1 MRVPYLMRKATLL
14 GCLSIASLVLAACNS
29 SNDDDT
35 PPIDD
40 QPGELSAAQRATL
53 PDDCLLALD
62 AMKIAYCFS
71 PQDRNL
77 MAVPVDGSTYWRY
90 PLPGNNVD
98 NHVEAV
104 VIAGDTLVLA
114 ADTGSTTGDSSYE
127 ISRFDE
133 DGAFIETLPI
143 LEPFQRLRGDFSANS
158 PAWDLDEEGLL
169 VVADSEALYV
179 GSSVHA
185 LIEGGARTT
194 LTDWRLVGSSI
205 TRVDAV
211 SGKRTAWRV
220 LPDVRIERLALAN
233 DDRIA
238 VTVGGVQELYRRAE
252 LSEDALDPGTPPLDP
267 SRVPVVLPYVFKQLQ
282 AERLSEFR
290 DDVEELF
297 AIAVPE
303 PVALDEPVCVYENPE
318 VPSLCSGESQQG
330 PFSWNC
336 PLSGSVTLNQQATVS
351 FISGTGR
358 STSEAYQ
365 YNFVDCEL
373 DVAAH
378 ESLAD
383 GRYRFTGTFETS
395 LANQSIRQGSRELH
409 RFAFIDAELA
419 YPDGAISAAGEQRDS
434 VTSTSFALIEKDVEL
449 TVFASTR
456 PADAFAIENLS
467 FHDESE
473 NLSKQRVSLDGSL
486 SLSSTATSNQSISL
500 RIDPPLANLYWDTDP
515 VTLSGVVRLETESG
529 DGLTITALE
538 NPAFPGEEQLQ
549 FQYDGDVE
557 PAITRPFE
565 CLMIPCY

>member
-1 MRVPYLMRKATLL
+1 MRVPCLKRKSTLF
-14 GCLSIASLVLAACNS
+14 GCLSIASLALAACNS

-35 PPIDD
+35 PPVDD
-40 QPGELSAAQRATL
+40 QPVELSAAQRATL

-62 AMKIAYCFS
+62 ALDTAYCFS
-71 PQDRNL
+71 PMDRNL
-77 MAVPVDGSTYWRY
+77 MAVPVDGSTYWRD

-98 NHVEAV
+98 NHVEGV
-104 VIAGDTLVLA
+104 VIASETLVLV
-114 ADTGSTTGDSSYE
+114 ADTGPTTGDSSYE
-127 ISRFDE
+127 ISRFDM
-133 DGAFIETLPI
+133 DGAFVETLPI
-143 LEPFQRLRGDFSANS
+143 LEPFQRLRGDFSANP

-205 TRVDAV
+205 TRIDAV
-211 SGKRTAWRV
+211 NGKRTAWRV
-220 LPDVRIERLALAN
+220 LPDLRIERLALAN

-238 VTVGGVQELYRRAE
+238 VTVDGMQEFYRRAD

-267 SRVPVVLPYVFKQLQ
+267 SRVPVLLPYVFKQLQ

-318 VPSLCSGESQQG
+318 VPNFCTGELQQG

-336 PLSGSVTLNQQATVS
+336 PLSGSVTLNYQATVS
-351 FISGTGR
+351 FVSGTGPSNSATNR
-358 STSEAYQ
+358 YD
-365 YNFVDCEL
+365 FVDCEL

-395 LANQSIRQGSRELH
+395 LANQSIRQGSQELR
-409 RFAFIDAELA
+409 RFEFIDAELV
-419 YPDGAISAAGEQRDS
+419 YPDGVVSAAGEQRDS

-473 NLSKQRVSLDGSL
+473 NPSKQRVSLDGSL

-515 VTLSGVVRLETESG
+515 VTLSGVVRLETEAG

-538 NPAFPGEEQLQ
+538 NLAFPGEEQLQ
-549 FQYDGDVE
+549 FEYDGDSE
-557 PAITRPFE
+557 PAISWPYE